1 MVTLRRQIEYQTS
14 DPNRRKVLNLKY
26 FYSNSK
32 SITKQLL
39 LINERK
45 SRICRKT
52 VFVEVEVY
60 KNSQ

>member
-14 DPNRRKVLNLKY
+14 DPNRHKVLNLKY
-26 FYSNSK
+26 FYINSK
-32 SITKQLL
+32 SIMKQLL
-39 LINERK
+39 LINRRK
-45 SRICRKT
+45 SRIFRKI

>member
-14 DPNRRKVLNLKY
+14 DPNRQKVLNLKY
-26 FYSNSK
+26 FYINLK
-32 SITKQLL
+32 SIMKQLL
-39 LINERK
+39 LINRRK
-45 SRICRKT
+45 SRIFRKI

>member
-1 MVTLRRQIEYQTS
+1 MVTLRREIEYQTS
-14 DPNRRKVLNLKY
+14 DPNRHKVLNLKY

-39 LINERK
+39 LINRRK
-45 SRICRKT
+45 SRIFRKI